1 MSSDNKEKRLIRKGR
16 MLFTI
21 SGIDGRKR
29 PWFPA
34 HSKLAAL
41 ILKDREFTIENL
53 EGNVS
58 ENEKIKRILY
68 LGGGHGTTV
77 SHLSDLFPDAEIFV
91 VEFGPSMYE
100 IMKLAG
106 ERNNVFPIM
115 EDAAQVERYAS
126 LFRGEPVDLLY
137 QDIAQRDQVGILVKN
152 IRFLKNGGRF
162 IFMLKVRSM
171 DQGREKGTVAL
182 EILKELEG
190 ISDLKM
196 DDFTDLSPYQKDH
209 YAFVGG
215 KE

>member
-1 MSSDNKEKRLIRKGR
+1 MTSDDKEKRLVRKGR

-41 ILKDREFTIENL
+41 ILKDRKFTIENP

-58 ENEKIKRILY
+58 ENEEIKSILY

-77 SHLSDLFPDAEIFV
+77 THLSDLFPDAKIFV
-91 VEFGPSMYE
+91 VEFGPSMYD

-115 EDAAQVERYAS
+115 EDAAQVEKYAS
-126 LFRGEPVDLLY
+126 LFQGESVDLLY
-137 QDIAQRDQVGILVKN
+137 QDIAQRDQVGILGKN
-152 IRFLKNGGRF
+152 FRFLRNGGRF

-171 DQGREKGTVAL
+171 DQGREKGEVAREVL
-182 EILKELEG
+182 DELKN
-190 ISDLKM
+190 ISGLKV
-196 DDFTDLSPYQKDH
+196 DGFTDLGTYQKDH

-215 KE
+215 KK